1 MSIFDNAVCSH
12 CWTHDYCTKN
22 YTTLCKICIERP
34 SKLAAAPTVVAIQP
48 ALDFLDSVK
57 AMLVEKN
64 KAYGNSALEPT
75 RVFSRATPVE
85 QLLVRIDDK
94 LSRIKSGTADN
105 EDTIKDLVGYLALL
119 WAAQRGGK

>member
-1 MSIFDNAVCSH
+1 
-12 CWTHDYCTKN
+12 
-22 YTTLCKICIERP
+22 
-34 SKLAAAPTVVAIQP
+34 LAAAPTVVAIQP